1 MKKLFTLVI
10 FISSFSIAQNF
21 VYSGSIGKFNKAS
34 SFYIAAIGKIYITD
48 TGDNEVISMDTLGNK
63 LKTFGGYGWGEN
75 SFDHP
80 ADVFADPLTVYV
92 ADKNNHRI
100 KRFDRNLN
108 FISSLYT
115 RESDDPAERFGYPL
129 SCATANQGDLYVVD
143 SEDKRIIK
151 FDNFGNFKQNFGGLD
166 AGNYMLNDPKQLA
179 ISADNSAFIIDGSEV
194 VVFDQFGNGIK
205 KINFQKTLNS
215 IRILFNKLIIT
226 TEDKI
231 YFVNLNSIDQKL
243 SELKLIGLEGKPQVV
258 SAILLGNNLYVLSAD
273 SILIF
278 KQVVN

>member
-1 MKKLFTLVI
+1 MKIFILI
-10 FISSFSIAQNF
+10 FISFSSFICSQNF
-21 VYSGSIGKFNKAS
+21 IYSGSIGNFNKTS
-34 SFYIAAIGKIYITD
+34 SFYLTANGIFYVTEV
-48 TGDNEVISMDTLGNK
+48 GDNEIISIDTLGKKNK
-63 LKTFGGYGWGEN
+63 SFGGYGWGDN

-80 ADVFADPLTVYV
+80 ADVFADPLTVYI

-100 KRFDRNLN
+100 KRFDKNLN

-115 RESDDPAERFGYPL
+115 RESDNPAERFGYPL

-179 ISADNSAFIIDGSEV
+179 ISADNNAFIIDGSEL

-205 KINFQKTLNS
+205 KINFEKILNS
-215 IRILFNKLIIT
+215 VRILFNKLIVT

-231 YFVNLNSIDQKL
+231 YFVNLNSVDQKL
-243 SELKLIGLEGKPQVV
+243 SELKLIGLEEKPQIV
-258 SAILLGNNLYVLSAD
+258 SAILFGNNLYVLSTD
-273 SILIF
+273 SIMIF
-278 KQVVN
+278 KQAGK

>member
-34 SFYIAAIGKIYITD
+34 SFYIAANGKIYITD
-48 TGDNEVISMDTLGNK
+48 TGDNEVISIDTLGNK

-129 SCATANQGDLYVVD
+129 SCATSNQGDLYVID
-143 SEDKRIIK
+143 SEDKRIVK
-151 FDNFGNFKQNFGGLD
+151 FDNFGNYKQNFGGLD

-179 ISADNSAFIIDGSEV
+179 VSSDNNVFVIDDTDIII
-194 VVFDQFGNGIK
+194 FDQFGNGIQ
-205 KINFQKTLNS
+205 KINFETALNS
-215 IRILFNKLIIT
+215 IRILFNKLVVT
-226 TEDKI
+226 TRDKI
-231 YFVNLNSIDQKL
+231 FYMNLNSVDQKL
-243 SELKLIGLEGKPQVV
+243 SELKLIGLDEKPELV
-258 SAILLGNNLYVLSAD
+258 SAILFGNNLYVLLND

-278 KQVVN
+278 K